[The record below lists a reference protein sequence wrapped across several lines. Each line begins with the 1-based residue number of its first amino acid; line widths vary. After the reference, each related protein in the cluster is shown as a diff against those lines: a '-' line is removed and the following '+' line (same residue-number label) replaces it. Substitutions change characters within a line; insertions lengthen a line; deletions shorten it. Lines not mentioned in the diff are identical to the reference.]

1 MVILVG
7 NPTSK
12 GLLTIDLVK
21 LLPKSRVE
29 IIDVQRFMGGAP
41 MVKEEIFRRELQGI
55 DFQDFDNTLIGFSNA
70 HGHILP
76 QWAPILLAVKF
87 EQRKIWTTWADSK
100 EALYNQWFL
109 DHLGEWDTSPYH
121 NARVSIKGCS
131 ELALSAQVYM
141 AYARK
146 LSQCA
151 KVVSFGEKCA
161 LVPISKNISLERRQ

>member
-1 MVILVG
+1 
-7 NPTSK
+7 
-12 GLLTIDLVK
+12 
-21 LLPKSRVE
+21 
-29 IIDVQRFMGGAP
+29 

-55 DFQDFDNTLIGFSNA
+55 DFQDFDNTLVGFSNA

-76 QWAPILLAVKF
+76 QWAPILLAVTF

-100 EALYNQWFL
+100 EALCNQWFL
-109 DHLGEWDTSPYH
+109 DHLGEWDTSPYY

>member
-1 MVILVG
+1 
-7 NPTSK
+7 
-12 GLLTIDLVK
+12 
-21 LLPKSRVE
+21 
-29 IIDVQRFMGGAP
+29 

-55 DFQDFDNTLIGFSNA
+55 DFQDFDNTLVGFSNA

-76 QWAPILLAVKF
+76 QWAPILLAVTFEKRKF
-87 EQRKIWTTWADSK
+87 GRLGLIQKKPYAINGFLIIW
-100 EALYNQWFL
+100 
-109 DHLGEWDTSPYH
+109 EWDTSPYH

-151 KVVSFGEKCA
+151 KVVSFGKSVLWCPFRKTY
-161 LVPISKNISLERRQ
+161 L